1 MNSDMNRKTLA
12 SNGRPEP
19 LSTGCKARL
28 ATLPDDSQVILD
40 SVEIEHNHGP
50 NSDELKHEV
59 FVYKLKDIVAKDPT
73 IEAVHA
79 VARAE
84 VLYGKSPLATFKNLC
99 KIVTDIQ
106 KRLGVTPK
114 HAGMQG
120 IHLRT
125 EEDQLRSH
133 GQPGDFGQHT
143 TEMAYDTGHSMAQ
156 Q

>member
-1 MNSDMNRKTLA
+1 MSL
-12 SNGRPEP
+12 
-19 LSTGCKARL
+19 
-28 ATLPDDSQVILD
+28 
-40 SVEIEHNHGP
+40 

-84 VLYGKSPLATFKNLC
+84 VLYGKSPIATFKNMC

-120 IHLRT
+120 IHLRSKT
-125 EEDQLRSH
+125 RLII
-133 GQPGDFGQHT
+133 
-143 TEMAYDTGHSMAQ
+143 TGLSKVLFQMKSL
-156 Q
+156 

>member
-1 MNSDMNRKTLA
+1 MVDEVNMR
-12 SNGRPEP
+12 
-19 LSTGCKARL
+19 
-28 ATLPDDSQVILD
+28 LPDIFPLT
-40 SVEIEHNHGP
+40 
-50 NSDELKHEV
+50 SDELKHEV

-84 VLYGKSPLATFKNLC
+84 VLYGKSPIATFKNMC

-120 IHLRT
+120 IHLRSKT
-125 EEDQLRSH
+125 SYYSRIFSLFFFILPENGFPRFLS
-133 GQPGDFGQHT
+133 
-143 TEMAYDTGHSMAQ
+143 
-156 Q
+156 

>member
-1 MNSDMNRKTLA
+1 M
-12 SNGRPEP
+12 
-19 LSTGCKARL
+19 
-28 ATLPDDSQVILD
+28 
-40 SVEIEHNHGP
+40 
-50 NSDELKHEV
+50 
-59 FVYKLKDIVAKDPT
+59 YKLKDIVAKDPT

-120 IHLRT
+120 IHLRSKT
-125 EEDQLRSH
+125 SYYSCLVVVSKVPFQMKTVELII
-133 GQPGDFGQHT
+133 PL
-143 TEMAYDTGHSMAQ
+143 
-156 Q
+156 